1 MATHPPSYL
10 KAIVIAHGK
19 SEKNIGDYV
28 KSNLKLKLEIV
39 SDKKGAKSIQINSL
53 LNFLNRTEFK
63 SFRGFLTKY
72 KYDLPINIKKL
83 PDDFKVF
90 IIMDT
95 DDCSEEKKNAFIS
108 RTLFKSHW
116 LKDYIVPIYNIENLE
131 TAMRKANI
139 QIQYKKD
146 YIKIFPVNQNGD
158 VTNVKEIKNLSNKLK
173 KHKDITNLPD
183 FFDFCLD
190 LLK

>member
-1 MATHPPSYL
+1 
-10 KAIVIAHGK
+10 
-19 SEKNIGDYV
+19 
-28 KSNLKLKLEIV
+28 
-39 SDKKGAKSIQINSL
+39 
-53 LNFLNRTEFK
+53 
-63 SFRGFLTKY
+63 
-72 KYDLPINIKKL
+72 
-83 PDDFKVF
+83 
-90 IIMDT
+90 
-95 DDCSEEKKNAFIS
+95 
-108 RTLFKSHW
+108 
-116 LKDYIVPIYNIENLE
+116 
-131 TAMRKANI
+131 MRKANI